1 MDGSRE
7 PGTEPTAVPES
18 ALPDEPLA
26 EAASDAGS
34 AGDGWGEGEKTETVT
49 GREWLSQLQKM
60 IDDVATQ
67 AAPVARQVAAKAAEL
82 AAAGAAAAG
91 PLAHKAA
98 DVTSDVSA
106 KLADRATQLAK
117 DLRSAEAEAAADD
130 TNGTGADAT
139 NGTGDVATGSA
150 TDATSDAPAA
160 QSAADETAPTG

>member
-1 MDGSRE
+1 MDESRDL
-7 PGTEPTAVPES
+7 GTQPAPKPEA

-26 EAASDAGS
+26 EAASGDAG
-34 AGDGWGEGEKTETVT
+34 ATGDGWGEGEKTETVT

-106 KLADRATQLAK
+106 KLAERANQLAK
-117 DLRSAEAEAAADD
+117 DLRTVDADAAAES
-130 TNGTGADAT
+130 TNGTNGTYGTEAVADAVS
-139 NGTGDVATGSA
+139 DV
-150 TDATSDAPAA
+150 PAA
-160 QSAADETAPTG
+160 ESSADETAPTA

>member
-1 MDGSRE
+1 MEEQRE
-7 PGTEPTAVPES
+7 PGTEPTPEPAR

-26 EAASDAGS
+26 EARSGDAGS
-34 AGDGWGEGEKTETVT
+34 TGDAWGEGDKAETVT

-106 KLADRATQLAK
+106 KLAERANQLAK
-117 DLRSAEAEAAADD
+117 DLRTVEAEQAE
-130 TNGTGADAT
+130 AT
-139 NGTGDVATGSA
+139 NGTNGH
-150 TDATSDAPAA
+150 TDAPEAVADAPAA
-160 QSAADETAPTG
+160 ESSADETAPTA

>member
-1 MDGSRE
+1 MDESRE
-7 PGTEPTAVPES
+7 PGTEPAAPPEG

-26 EAASDAGS
+26 EAASGDTGS
-34 AGDGWGEGEKTETVT
+34 TGEGWGEGDKAETVA
-49 GREWLSQLQKM
+49 GREWLGQLQKM

-106 KLADRATQLAK
+106 KLAERANQLAK
-117 DLRSAEAEAAADD
+117 DLRNVDAESAAEA

-139 NGTGDVATGSA
+139 NGHSEAASEG
-150 TDATSDAPAA
+150 PAA
-160 QSAADETAPTG
+160 EGSADETAPTG

>member
-1 MDGSRE
+1 MDESRD
-7 PGTEPTAVPES
+7 PGTQPAPTPEA

-26 EAASDAGS
+26 EAASRDAG
-34 AGDGWGEGEKTETVT
+34 ATGDGWGEGEKTETVT

-106 KLADRATQLAK
+106 KLAERANQLAK
-117 DLRSAEAEAAADD
+117 DLRTVDADAGAES
-130 TNGTGADAT
+130 TNGTNGT
-139 NGTGDVATGSA
+139 NGTEAVADAVSDV
-150 TDATSDAPAA
+150 PAA
-160 QSAADETAPTG
+160 ESSADETAPTA

>member
-1 MDGSRE
+1 MDESRD
-7 PGTEPTAVPES
+7 PGTEPIIEPTVVG

-26 EAASDAGS
+26 EAASSDPGS
-34 AGDGWGEGEKTETVT
+34 TGDGWGEGEKAETVT
-49 GREWLSQLQKM
+49 GREWLGQLQRM

-106 KLADRATQLAK
+106 KLAERASQLAK
-117 DLRSAEAEAAADD
+117 DLRTVDPEQAS
-130 TNGTGADAT
+130 DAT
-139 NGTGDVATGSA
+139 NGTNGHSDGTEAATEV
-150 TDATSDAPAA
+150 PAA
-160 QSAADETAPTG
+160 ESSADEAAPTA

>member
-1 MDGSRE
+1 MDEPRD
-7 PGTEPTAVPES
+7 PGTEPAATPQA

-26 EAASDAGS
+26 EAVSGDAG
-34 AGDGWGEGEKTETVT
+34 ATGDGWGEGEKTETVT

-106 KLADRATQLAK
+106 KLAERANQLAK
-117 DLRSAEAEAAADD
+117 DLRTVDAEQTAE
-130 TNGTGADAT
+130 AT
-139 NGTGDVATGSA
+139 NGTNSH
-150 TDATSDAPAA
+150 SDAAEAVSEPPAA
-160 QSAADETAPTG
+160 ESSADETAPTA